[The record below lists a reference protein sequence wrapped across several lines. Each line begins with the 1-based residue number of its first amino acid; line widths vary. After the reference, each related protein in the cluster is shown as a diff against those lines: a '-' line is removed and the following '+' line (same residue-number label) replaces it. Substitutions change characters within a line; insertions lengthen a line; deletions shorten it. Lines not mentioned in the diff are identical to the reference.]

1 MLTSGMV
8 RELKASTSAWETFGC
23 RAAKLASQL
32 QQVATAFGSFV
43 DGLQTISDSANSVNG
58 VSRDI
63 GAALTRFCLRQ
74 RSVELAIRKWGDA
87 LQKQCADDLGRR
99 SGEWRQTVSDL
110 ERRHQRNCKRFKTS
124 GGGKHNNK
132 NRQQI
137 EAESRNFYIELL
149 HAQRAQCT
157 EFVVG
162 TLLPIINAQMVLL
175 DEGAHIQPIL
185 DSLETSVNENDTA
198 KLVQALL
205 EDIDA
210 CSGANGHG
218 VAPKRGEND
227 DQLAWDQRIGIGM
240 ALGRAK
246 SASQARLFGVG
257 PERAVEEDDHSL
269 NYGSTALLTAHRN
282 SMPPPS
288 GNSHQQLFS
297 SCPSSAAATISS
309 SSSSAFVVGSP
320 ASKGNNCG
328 GAVGSGD
335 GAAEDI
341 WQQNI
346 SRNVPSSHQRMP
358 LPQPFVHHQMAAELG
373 PERAVEEDDHSLNY
387 GSTALLTAHRNS
399 MPPPSGNSHQQQ
411 LFSSC
416 PSSAAATISSSSSSA
431 FVVGSPASKGN
442 NCGGAVGSGDG
453 AAEDIWQQNISRNV
467 PSSHQRMP
475 LPQPFVHHQMA
486 AERADIVSP
495 TSAADTLPQ
504 NQCQKPPM
512 PAGWGRQNCHSQP
525 QQQHYAPFQQQ
536 TSSTMTTSAVH
547 SLAIQFCAQST
558 KITPN
563 ASTAVTSASPTNLTV
578 DQNGTQMPSP
588 LPPPPAQHADSTDSG
603 SHCSS
608 ALIAETLQQ
617 IDRLGLELD
626 TYCDGLDELNNDAGS
641 ERVGDG
647 SHRLAVPFRP
657 IVGNNRQQTA
667 AMAFAET
674 ASSAA
679 VRFRSSTAAI
689 VPQFHVQRFVAP
701 PPPPPPPLPPQRRN
715 SAISSATPSA
725 PSIAQLRSIGASAP
739 FGPSLHQLA
748 ALHPKGAV
756 PPSPS
761 PMPPH
766 SPAHR

>member
-358 LPQPFVHHQMAAELG
+358 LPQPFVHHQMAAE
-373 PERAVEEDDHSLNY
+373 
-387 GSTALLTAHRNS
+387 
-399 MPPPSGNSHQQQ
+399 
-411 LFSSC
+411 
-416 PSSAAATISSSSSSA
+416 
-431 FVVGSPASKGN
+431 
-442 NCGGAVGSGDG
+442 
-453 AAEDIWQQNISRNV
+453 
-467 PSSHQRMP
+467 
-475 LPQPFVHHQMA
+475 
-486 AERADIVSP
+486 RADIVSP

-536 TSSTMTTSAVH
+536 QQQQTSSTMTTSAVH

-578 DQNGTQMPSP
+578 CGHYFCFNF
-588 LPPPPAQHADSTDSG
+588 
-603 SHCSS
+603 C
-608 ALIAETLQQ
+608 
-617 IDRLGLELD
+617 
-626 TYCDGLDELNNDAGS
+626 
-641 ERVGDG
+641 
-647 SHRLAVPFRP
+647 
-657 IVGNNRQQTA
+657 
-667 AMAFAET
+667 
-674 ASSAA
+674 
-679 VRFRSSTAAI
+679 FRSTKMALKCLPLSLLRQPNT
-689 VPQFHVQRFVAP
+689 PTQRILAHTV
-701 PPPPPPPLPPQRRN
+701 RR
-715 SAISSATPSA
+715 
-725 PSIAQLRSIGASAP
+725 
-739 FGPSLHQLA
+739 H
-748 ALHPKGAV
+748 
-756 PPSPS
+756 
-761 PMPPH
+761 
-766 SPAHR
+766 